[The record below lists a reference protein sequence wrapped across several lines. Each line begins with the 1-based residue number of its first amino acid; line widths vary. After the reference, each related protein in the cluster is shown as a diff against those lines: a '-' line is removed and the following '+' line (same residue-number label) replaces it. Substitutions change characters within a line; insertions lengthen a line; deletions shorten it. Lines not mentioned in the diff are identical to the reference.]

1 MSIPSD
7 SAAALAGSA
16 VDLSWLT
23 SDLLGKSV
31 ESVERVRSGRN
42 SRVFRLKADDST
54 HYACK
59 FYFGIDRLRTEF
71 SGLNFLW
78 ENGERAVP
86 RPLVADEGVACAIYE
101 HIDGSPVLRSTEESD
116 IEQAVAFLMR
126 LRSYADRDGSDL
138 LPPAAEAC
146 FSVEA
151 IMTNIRSRLSRLI
164 EVQDEHQLLRSFLQ
178 NEFAPTLMEIE
189 DSLGTGGLALDTELE
204 RQERTLSPS
213 DFGFHNA
220 IRRPDGEIAF
230 VDFEYFGWDD
240 PAKLISDFLLHP
252 AMQLSDV
259 LKRRYFEGTVA
270 GFQEFGPV
278 VRRLQNVYP
287 LFALK
292 WCMILLNEFLPEQLE
307 RREFAIEQLQDRG
320 ESQSMQLQK
329 ARKMLSKVNNEFRF
343 PYSP

>member
-1 MSIPSD
+1 VSIPSD
-7 SAAALAGSA
+7 STAATAGSA
-16 VDLSWLT
+16 IDLSSLT

-31 ESVERVRSGRN
+31 ESVERVRAGRN
-42 SRVFRLKADDST
+42 SRVFRLKADDSIQ
-54 HYACK
+54 YVCK
-59 FYFGIDRLRTEF
+59 LYFGIDRLRTEF
-71 SGLNFLW
+71 SGLTFLW
-78 ENGERAVP
+78 DNGERAVP

-151 IMTNIRSRLSRLI
+151 IITNIRSRLSRLT
-164 EVQDEHQLLRSFLQ
+164 EVQDEHQLLRSYLQ
-178 NEFAPTLMEIE
+178 DEFAPALMEME
-189 DSLGTGGLALDTELE
+189 NSLDAGGLALNTELE
-204 RQERTLSPS
+204 RQERTLSSS

-240 PAKLISDFLLHP
+240 PAKLMSDFMLHP

-259 LKRRYFEGTVA
+259 LKKRFFEGTVA
-270 GFQEFGPV
+270 CFQKFGPV
-278 VRRLQNVYP
+278 ARRLQNVYP

-292 WCMILLNEFLPEQLE
+292 WCMILLNEFLPDQME
-307 RREFAIEQLQDRG
+307 RREFAIEQPQDRG

-343 PYSP
+343 QYSP

>member
-1 MSIPSD
+1 VNIPSE
-7 SAAALAGSA
+7 STAAPASST
-16 VDLSWLT
+16 VDLSSVT
-23 SDLLGKSV
+23 SELLGKTV
-31 ESVERVRSGRN
+31 ESAERVRSGRN

-54 HYACK
+54 QYVCK
-59 FYFGIDRLRTEF
+59 LYFGINRLRTEF
-71 SGLNFLW
+71 SGLTFLW

-86 RPLVADEGVACAIYE
+86 RPLVANEDVVYAIYE
-101 HIDGSPVLRSTEESD
+101 HIDGTPVERSAEQSD
-116 IEQAVAFLMR
+116 IEQAVAFLIR

-151 IMTNIRSRLSRLI
+151 IIGNIRARLSRLV

-178 NEFAPTLMEIE
+178 DEFAPVFMEIE
-189 DSLGTGGLALDTELE
+189 SSLETGGLALNAELE

-259 LKRRYFEGTVA
+259 LKRRFFEGTVA

-278 VRRLQNVYP
+278 ARRVKIVYP
-287 LFALK
+287 LFVLK

-307 RREFAIEQLQDRG
+307 RREFAIEQLPHRG
-320 ESQSMQLQK
+320 DSQSRQLKK
-329 ARKMLSKVNNEFRF
+329 AQQMLSKVNNEFRF
-343 PYSP
+343 PYST